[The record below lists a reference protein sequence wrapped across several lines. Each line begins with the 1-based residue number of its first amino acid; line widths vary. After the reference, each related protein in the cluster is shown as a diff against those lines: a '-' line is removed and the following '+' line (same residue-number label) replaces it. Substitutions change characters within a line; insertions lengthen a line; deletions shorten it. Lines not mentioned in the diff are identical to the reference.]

1 MSAKYNPFED
11 MLEDLQAAAEMLGLK
26 PSEYETLKH
35 CERELKVAV
44 PVQMDDGSVQV
55 FDGYRVQ
62 HSTTLGPAKG
72 GIRYHPDVNTD
83 EVKALSAWMS
93 FKCAVA
99 GVPYGGG
106 KGAIRVDPSKLS
118 KRELERL
125 TRRYTAM
132 IMPIIGPHL
141 DIPAPDVNTNAEV
154 MGWVMDTYSMMMGYA
169 VPGVVTGKPIE
180 IGGTLGRTEATGR
193 GVMIIVRRALEY
205 LGLNANGARVAVQ
218 GMGNVGG
225 TAARLMHANGFRIV
239 GVSDISGGYY
249 NPDGHDIPDMVGY
262 IAASKNRSL
271 EGYTAKGCTKIS
283 NNELI
288 CCDCDVLLPCA
299 LENQITGENAGDI
312 KAKLVVEGAN
322 GPTSVDGDAILE
334 KRGIPVVP
342 DILANSGGVI
352 VSYFEWAQNLQ
363 HVSWPESEVNERL
376 QQYMLRAFD
385 DVAASAKSKNTTF
398 RRGAYMVAISRLS
411 KAEKIRGFFP

>member
-1 MSAKYNPFED
+1 
-11 MLEDLQAAAEMLGLK
+11 MLKDLESAAAMLGLA
-26 PSEYETLKH
+26 PAEFETLKH
-35 CERELKVAV
+35 CEREMKVAV

-72 GIRYHPDVNTD
+72 GIRYHHDVNKD
-83 EVKALSAWMS
+83 EVKALAAWMS

-99 GVPYGGG
+99 GIPYGGG

-132 IMPIIGPHL
+132 IMPIIGPNI
-141 DIPAPDVNTNAEV
+141 DIPAPDVNTNAEI
-154 MGWVMDTYSMMMGYA
+154 MGWVMDTYSMMVGYS

-180 IGGTLGRTEATGR
+180 IGGTLGRTDATGR
-193 GVMIIVRRALEY
+193 GVMIIVNRALEY
-205 LGLNANGARVAVQ
+205 LGIKLNPARVAIQ

-225 TAARLMHANGFRIV
+225 TAARLMHQAGYKIV
-239 GVSDISGGYY
+239 AVSDISGGYY
-249 NPDGHDIPDMVGY
+249 NPDGHDIPDMLRY
-262 IAASKNRSL
+262 IAASKSRSL
-271 EGYTAKGCTKIS
+271 EGYSAKGCSKITNS
-283 NNELI
+283 ELI

-299 LENQITGENAGDI
+299 LENQITGDNANDI

-322 GPTSVDGDAILE
+322 GPTNVDGDAILA
-334 KRGIPVVP
+334 KRGIALVP

-352 VSYFEWAQNLQ
+352 VSYFEWAQNMQ
-363 HVSWPESEVNERL
+363 HVSWTEEEVNKRL
-376 QQYMLRAFD
+376 EEYLMRAFD
-385 DVAASAKSKNTTF
+385 QVAAAAAAKKAPF
-398 RRGAYMVAISRLS
+398 RMGAYMVAINRLS